1 MITPAWVVK
10 EVCPQSNYTLWL
22 TFANGE
28 KKVYDA
34 RPLLEKPLYA
44 QLKSPAFFLKAKV
57 SCGTV
62 IWSDEIDIAP
72 EHLYE
77 CSSPMSGE
85 NILQ

>member
-1 MITPAWVVK
+1 MADFRK
-10 EVCPQSNYTLWL
+10 RR
-22 TFANGE
+22 

-62 IWSDEIDIAP
+62 IWSDEVDIAP